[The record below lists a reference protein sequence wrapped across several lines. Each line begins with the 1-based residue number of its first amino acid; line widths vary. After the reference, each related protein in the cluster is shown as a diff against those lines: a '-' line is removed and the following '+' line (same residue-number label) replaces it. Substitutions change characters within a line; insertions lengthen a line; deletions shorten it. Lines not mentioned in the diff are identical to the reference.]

1 MTNSDAEQELFAHNI
16 IAPLNFGMGLMGNLL
31 EARVWTKALT
41 PAEIANTHMKYLTG
55 AERELLAYYPM
66 NEGEGE
72 TLTDKANGATLFVHG
87 ADWTFEKG
95 ISLHVPA
102 TDSVELAGDLLARS
116 SIQDETLMFWFRT
129 HGDGHLFRSASGFG
143 LSIEDGELVLKN
155 NNHLSPITNHQCT
168 DGAWHHLVLTI
179 DRTHNNVALFVDQQL
194 LLTTPAVDFV
204 SISGRM
210 FLGGGGFEGNFD
222 ELAVF
227 EQALP
232 KNFID
237 DFAHLSLYGDEMGLM
252 AYLPFE
258 EDKENNNGIIERVF
272 SINDQRQFKTSDGTI
287 IEKEVPLIINDK
299 SQITNLAD
307 KANSAP
313 VRSQGQLTKLNFDW
327 SFNGDELMI
336 NLNMQDREINKQTIY
351 VTVRDVEDLNGNPMT
366 SPVTWTAFVDHN
378 SLKWEDDDLELSTT
392 YGENLGGTAYV
403 DFQIINNSG
412 KRHQY
417 TIESVPDW
425 LTISPTYGSIDPM
438 KDKTIRIYYNINIPV
453 GKYTDVIYLT
463 DEQGLSEPLEVIFT
477 VDANPPYETIDE
489 GKYPLNMSLCG
500 QVKIGDEYDTD
511 NQDIVYALYRSECI
525 GMANVAYNELT
536 HVSEVFLTIQG
547 SEAMTNKQ
555 ISFQLWQASTGKLL
569 DLTPSTPITFAHG
582 RVWGCGT
589 EPIVFTTAGSEVQNI
604 DLKAGW
610 TWVSFNLDLQPSTA
624 QLSRVLSGAE
634 PWTEGDLIKNPATQ
648 HFVTYSEVQDA
659 FLGQFSYLRNIYTYM
674 VYCKN
679 GNTMRINGEP
689 LAEADKTITL
699 RGDGQWSPLP
709 CLFDQATLLSE
720 ALTDYYQKATQGDLI
735 KAQNR
740 FAVFSADGHWVGDL
754 KALRPGEGYFFR
766 RMGAGDVT
774 VRFYNQTTNAPKK
787 VQNEQSPMT
796 NDQWSSRA
804 ATNMTMICT
813 LSGEAGL
820 YSVSPKDG
828 LYAYIGSELVGVAT
842 KIDSLYFLT
851 ISSDAFGSELRFE
864 TEDGTALM
872 PIINHQSSIINYVPD
887 AHHGTLRAPIILRQ
901 DDNRP
906 YKIIENNHVII
917 IRNNEKY
924 DITGKKL

>member
-1 MTNSDAEQELFAHNI
+1 M
-16 IAPLNFGMGLMGNLL
+16 
-31 EARVWTKALT
+31 
-41 PAEIANTHMKYLTG
+41 
-55 AERELLAYYPM
+55 
-66 NEGEGE
+66 
-72 TLTDKANGATLFVHG
+72 
-87 ADWTFEKG
+87 
-95 ISLHVPA
+95 
-102 TDSVELAGDLLARS
+102 
-116 SIQDETLMFWFRT
+116 
-129 HGDGHLFRSASGFG
+129 
-143 LSIEDGELVLKN
+143 
-155 NNHLSPITNHQCT
+155 
-168 DGAWHHLVLTI
+168 
-179 DRTHNNVALFVDQQL
+179 
-194 LLTTPAVDFV
+194 
-204 SISGRM
+204 
-210 FLGGGGFEGNFD
+210 
-222 ELAVF
+222 
-227 EQALP
+227 
-232 KNFID
+232 
-237 DFAHLSLYGDEMGLM
+237 
-252 AYLPFE
+252 
-258 EDKENNNGIIERVF
+258 
-272 SINDQRQFKTSDGTI
+272 
-287 IEKEVPLIINDK
+287 
-299 SQITNLAD
+299 
-307 KANSAP
+307 
-313 VRSQGQLTKLNFDW
+313 
-327 SFNGDELMI
+327 
-336 NLNMQDREINKQTIY
+336 
-351 VTVRDVEDLNGNPMT
+351 
-366 SPVTWTAFVDHN
+366 
-378 SLKWEDDDLELSTT
+378 
-392 YGENLGGTAYV
+392 
-403 DFQIINNSG
+403 
-412 KRHQY
+412 
-417 TIESVPDW
+417 
-425 LTISPTYGSIDPM
+425 
-438 KDKTIRIYYNINIPV
+438 
-453 GKYTDVIYLT
+453 
-463 DEQGLSEPLEVIFT
+463 
-477 VDANPPYETIDE
+477 
-489 GKYPLNMSLCG
+489 
-500 QVKIGDEYDTD
+500 
-511 NQDIVYALYRSECI
+511 
-525 GMANVAYNELT
+525 
-536 HVSEVFLTIQG
+536 
-547 SEAMTNKQ
+547 
-555 ISFQLWQASTGKLL
+555 
-569 DLTPSTPITFAHG
+569 
-582 RVWGCGT
+582 
-589 EPIVFTTAGSEVQNI
+589 
-604 DLKAGW
+604 
-610 TWVSFNLDLQPSTA
+610 
-624 QLSRVLSGAE
+624 
-634 PWTEGDLIKNPATQ
+634 
-648 HFVTYSEVQDA
+648 QDA